1 MDQKLRSSTFYDLKL
16 KKPELFLNPLQSPWK
31 YLFIKPSKILF
42 LLKNFSF
49 LITPESI
56 ARSSSITSIYNLK
69 DEMSIPNCRIY
80 GTIDNTTNP
89 LNKPIRG
96 FIRIDQCEEEIR
108 SLEVRLMRAEFI
120 PEGRK
125 YTDNLF
131 KDTSEIQNLQICDVV
146 VH

>member
-1 MDQKLRSSTFYDLKL
+1 
-16 KKPELFLNPLQSPWK
+16 
-31 YLFIKPSKILF
+31 
-42 LLKNFSF
+42 
-49 LITPESI
+49 
-56 ARSSSITSIYNLK
+56 
-69 DEMSIPNCRIY
+69 MSIPNCRIY

-131 KDTSEIQNLQICDVV
+131 KDTSEIQNLQICDGDIIKDLEVPIHMFLPRNFSCSSLKIDEV
-146 VH
+146 PFQIGFELHIIIVFKNNYVILEKIPLKLWRSK